1 MKSNFVVL
9 VLFFIVSCVN
19 NKKVDIG
26 IESIN
31 DSAFVQTTQELI
43 HPELREGII
52 RLLSPK
58 EYEKY
63 PDIPIEE
70 SCIIIYS
77 WIDKER
83 SAVNFSDSTIKIFYK
98 TSEPKTEDYKGIINI
113 DGYNVAIFDFGNFIY
128 KYVNFD
134 SLKQVPLT
142 TFKSYP
148 VENYMIP
155 VMKYYLENG
164 ELNYWCP

>member
-1 MKSNFVVL
+1 M
-9 VLFFIVSCVN
+9 LFFTVSCVN
-19 NKKVDIG
+19 NKKANIG

-77 WIDKER
+77 WINKER
-83 SAVNFSDSTIKIFYK
+83 SIMSSFPDSTIRIEYK
-98 TSEPKTEDYKGIINI
+98 VSELKTEYYKGIINI
-113 DGYNVAIFDFGNFIY
+113 DGYNVAIFDDGGFID

-134 SLKQVPLT
+134 SLKQIPFN

-148 VENYMIP
+148 VENYMISQ
-155 VMKYYLENG
+155 MRYYIKNG
-164 ELNYWCP
+164 ELKHN